1 MVGRRVSR
9 INTPAAGS
17 RLRSLAKGVRTA
29 YKYRKQIWRAG
40 RETGKHV
47 RKHWRKL
54 FSQQPKRQRVGKYQP
69 PIHGTEGHSG
79 MDTSL
84 VKVHYGKP
92 KHSKMTMGKW
102 LYHESRAGFIT
113 SVAGKQGA
121 FDIQFYCTPNQM
133 CQTSTIANPD
143 TVSSNIGLMDLNPYN
158 KTTGSR
164 VLTGI
169 QPLED
174 RFYLRGFETE
184 MEITN
189 FSNVGAFLEIR
200 LLRCKKSSNY
210 GAATGPNLSWN
221 QGYLN
226 EAYGQAARTGGAVG
240 TGVGA
245 VGGYSDLED
254 VGANPKESPLFRQ
267 IWEVVAE
274 KKLLITSAGTEKIK
288 FDVFCDRIIKQDIQK
303 PYIDGNVQYVSRQ
316 TYALHVVSR
325 GSIVLDSTVSVAAE
339 VPTYG
344 ATRLGY
350 VLNTKY
356 HACAVKGNSGRLN
369 SNRAYMNNAYGTIV
383 ANQRVLDEIDAAG
396 AIDQV

>member
-1 MVGRRVSR
+1 MARFPVSR
-9 INTPAAGS
+9 SNTPATNG

-40 RETGKHV
+40 RQTGKHV
-47 RKHWRKL
+47 RKHWGKL
-54 FSQQPKRQRVGKYQP
+54 FQQSKRQNVAKYQP
-69 PIHGTEGHSG
+69 PISGTEGHSG
-79 MDTSL
+79 MDSAV
-84 VKVHYGKP
+84 VKVHYGKA
-92 KHSKMTMGKW
+92 KHNKMTMGKW
-102 LYHESRAGFIT
+102 LYHESRAGFVT

-121 FDIQFYCTPNQM
+121 WDIQFFCTPNQM
-133 CQTSTIANPD
+133 CQTVTIANPD
-143 TVSSNIGLMDLNPYN
+143 TVSANIGLMDLNPYN
-158 KTTGSR
+158 KDTGSR
-164 VLTGI
+164 VLSAI

-174 RFYLRGFETE
+174 RFYLKGFETE
-184 MEITN
+184 LEITN

-200 LLRCKKSSNY
+200 LLRCKKSVNY
-210 GAATGPNLSWN
+210 GAAVGPNTSWN
-221 QGYLN
+221 QGYAN
-226 EAYGQAARTGGAVG
+226 EAFGQAVATGGAIG

-245 VGGYSDLED
+245 VGGYSNLED

-274 KKLLITSAGTEKIK
+274 KKVMITSASTEKVK

-316 TYALHVVSR
+316 TYALHVVTR
-325 GSIVLDSTVSVAAE
+325 GSIVLDATVSIAAE

-369 SNRAYMNNAYGTIV
+369 SNRAYMNNAFGTLV
-383 ANQRVLDEIDAAG
+383 ANQRNLDEIDTAAP
-396 AIDQV
+396 IDQV